1 MSATP
6 RSPRPS
12 LADGEAGSLDS
23 RHEAAARRIA
33 ALSEVVDEL
42 LDVLE
47 RETGLVRAGR
57 LREARDLQA
66 EKSAL
71 SARYLAQ
78 AQQLTAAHDQKLL
91 SRSAQQ
97 TDLRRRLERLQS
109 LMQTNLMVLATA
121 HAVAEGLVRGAVGEM
136 TRKRAPQ
143 TYGPGG
149 RAALPPVR
157 AAQPV
162 MLNRNL

>member
-1 MSATP
+1 MNATP
-6 RSPRPS
+6 KSAPGN
-12 LADGEAGSLDS
+12 ANETAAQIAGF
-23 RHEAAARRIA
+23 
-33 ALSEVVDEL
+33 SEVVDALFE
-42 LDVLE
+42 VLG
-47 RETGLVRAGR
+47 RETALVRAGR
-57 LREARDLQA
+57 LREARDLQV

-71 SARYLAQ
+71 STRYLAEAQRLKAARSRLPSPRTVEQ
-78 AQQLTAAHDQKLL
+78 A
-91 SRSAQQ
+91 
-97 TDLRRRLERLQS
+97 DLGLRLKRLQS

-149 RAALPPVR
+149 RAAPPRVR

>member
-1 MSATP
+1 MSVTP
-6 RSPRPS
+6 ESP
-12 LADGEAGSLDS
+12 LGDAGEPAV
-23 RHEAAARRIA
+23 RIA
-33 ALSEVVDEL
+33 GFSEIVDAL

-47 RETGLVRAGR
+47 RETSFVRAGR

-66 EKSAL
+66 DKSAL
-71 SARYLAQ
+71 SARYLAD
-78 AQQLTAAHDQKLL
+78 AQRLKAVRGKPRLP
-91 SRSAQQ
+91 RSAEHAE
-97 TDLRRRLERLQS
+97 LVRRLEQLQS

-149 RAALPPVR
+149 RATPPR
-157 AAQPV
+157 IRTAQPV